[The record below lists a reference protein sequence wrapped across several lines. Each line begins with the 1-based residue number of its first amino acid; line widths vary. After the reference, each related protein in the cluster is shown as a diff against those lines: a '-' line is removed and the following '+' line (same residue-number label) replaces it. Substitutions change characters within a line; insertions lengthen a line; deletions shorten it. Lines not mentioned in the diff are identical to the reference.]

1 VNQADL
7 RRMAEERIKD
17 ARALLR
23 GKRWEFA
30 YYVAGYSVEC
40 ALKSCVLARMI
51 HTAWVFEEKWN
62 ARDCL
67 THNFDDLIQLAGLT
81 NELNA
86 RRRASA
92 ASRDSFV
99 SNWGTVVAWKPES
112 RYASKTEA
120 EARDLFAAITHNPDG
135 VLRWLKNYW

>member
-1 VNQADL
+1 MNQADL

-17 ARALLR
+17 AKALIR

-30 YYVAGYSVEC
+30 YYTAGYSIEC
-40 ALKSCVLARMI
+40 ALKSCILARMI

-62 ARDCL
+62 AADCRVHGFGKL
-67 THNFDDLIQLAGLT
+67 VHLAGLT

-86 RRRASA
+86 RRAASA
-92 ASRDSFV
+92 AAGDLFD

-112 RYASKTEA
+112 RYGPRTEA
-120 EARDLFAAITHNPDG
+120 EARNLFAAITHKPDG
-135 VLRWLKNYW
+135 VLRWLKSYW

>member
-1 VNQADL
+1 MNQADL
-7 RRMAEERIKD
+7 RQMAEERIKD
-17 ARALLR
+17 AKALIR

-30 YYVAGYSVEC
+30 YYAAGYSIEC

-67 THNFDDLIQLAGLT
+67 THDFEELVKLAGLT

-86 RRRASA
+86 RRV
-92 ASRDSFV
+92 ASRAAGDLFI
-99 SNWGTVVAWKPES
+99 SNWKVVAGWTVAS
-112 RYASKTEA
+112 RYAPKTEA
-120 EARDLFAAITHNPDG
+120 EARGLFAAITHNPDG
-135 VLRWLKNYW
+135 VLRWLKRYW